1 MDSPRRSKGASEGT
15 NRKIAKKR
23 RIHHDNVPLNE
34 SDAHDINNADDLRWD
49 TLVIYNDEREA
60 INEDVNKILKVF
72 NAEPPSN
79 TEAADGVVPPK
90 VSEILRLVIESR
102 SLSCETVKVLKSP
115 GDEPVDQETS
125 SLARNLETIC
135 KLVRARV
142 LSVVDDR
149 RVN

>member
-1 MDSPRRSKGASEGT
+1 
-15 NRKIAKKR
+15 
-23 RIHHDNVPLNE
+23 
-34 SDAHDINNADDLRWD
+34 
-49 TLVIYNDEREA
+49 LVIYNDEREA
-60 INEDVNKILKVF
+60 INEDVNQILKVF